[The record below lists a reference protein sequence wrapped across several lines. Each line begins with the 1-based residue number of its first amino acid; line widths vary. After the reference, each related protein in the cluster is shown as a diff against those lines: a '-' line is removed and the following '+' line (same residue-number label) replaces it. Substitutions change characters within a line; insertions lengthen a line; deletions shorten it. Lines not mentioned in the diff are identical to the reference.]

1 MIKKLKERFSY
12 SDIHY
17 FILRFTN
24 PNYIKFLNK
33 EYLFHKK
40 FLNSEKL
47 IFDLGANRGDKTHVF
62 LKFSKK
68 VVAYE
73 PEKKMNQIL
82 HNRFRNSN
90 LVIKKKLVSNNLR
103 KIKFFVVK
111 NNEAYSTIKKKS
123 LNIFNHLN
131 KNNIKSKLLKPTTLN
146 FEILKYGVPNYIK
159 IDCEGAENI
168 ILQNFNHRVSI
179 ISFELNLP
187 DFFYEGKKIINYFN
201 SKFKS
206 KFNIRI
212 HNSYNFYFKKKINSA
227 KCIKFLK
234 KKKFVVEVFIFS

>member
-17 FILRFTN
+17 FILRLTN

-47 IFDLGANRGDKTHVF
+47 IFDLGANRGDKTHIF

-111 NNEAYSTIKKKS
+111 NNEAYSTIKKK
-123 LNIFNHLN
+123 
-131 KNNIKSKLLKPTTLN
+131 
-146 FEILKYGVPNYIK
+146 
-159 IDCEGAENI
+159 
-168 ILQNFNHRVSI
+168 
-179 ISFELNLP
+179 
-187 DFFYEGKKIINYFN
+187 
-201 SKFKS
+201 FKH
-206 KFNIRI
+206 F
-212 HNSYNFYFKKKINSA
+212 
-227 KCIKFLK
+227 
-234 KKKFVVEVFIFS
+234 

>member
-47 IFDLGANRGDKTHVF
+47 IFDLGANRGDKTHIF

-131 KNNIKSKLLKPTTLN
+131 KNNIESELLKPTTLN
-146 FEILKYGVPNYIK
+146 FEILKYGVPDYIK
-159 IDCEGAENI
+159 IDCEGSESK
-168 ILQNFNHRVSI
+168 ILKNLKYKVKI

-187 DFFYEGKKIINYFN
+187 YFINDGKKIIKYFKKKYN
-201 SKFKS
+201 S

-212 HNSYNFYFKKKINSA
+212 QDKFRFYFKKNVNEKE
-227 KCIKFLK
+227 CLKFISNK
-234 KKKFVVEVFIFS
+234 RITVEIFIFN